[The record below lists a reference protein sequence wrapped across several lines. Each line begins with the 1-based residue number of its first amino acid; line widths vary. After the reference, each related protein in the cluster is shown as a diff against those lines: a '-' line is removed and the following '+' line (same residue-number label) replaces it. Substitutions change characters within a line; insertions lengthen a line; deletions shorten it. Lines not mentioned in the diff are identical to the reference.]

1 MGASKIYIALAALFG
16 LGFVFWAYLQTDKD
30 LKVNNLI
37 RESELSIEQSRLA
50 SESFNK
56 SIAGIRDN
64 IEVARRQFEELTAS
78 QDARAKKAA
87 ELAEVRAGVEKA
99 KAEVTSSLAGL
110 RAALDAFMAG
120 YAKRQLAAFQPS
132 PTRSY
137 SDVTIKEVNRTGIV
151 FAHGGV
157 PTRVAHKDI
166 SRATAEALH
175 FNLIAECEAVEN
187 SIESVFAA
195 KPAPAPSNKVAATP
209 PPPAPSASAPSVA
222 PNPAPPST
230 AGDPEKA
237 EKREEISAQVL
248 KATAQIDNW
257 KRQMKIE
264 EDEAQDKE
272 NARRLGRLTSSSAA
286 NRERARLL
294 SEQISRLETRKSLW
308 EQELA
313 QLGR

>member
-1 MGASKIYIALAALFG
+1 MGATKIYIALAALFG
-16 LGFVFWAYLQTDKD
+16 LGFIFWAYLQTDKD

-50 SESFNK
+50 SESFDK

-78 QDARAKKAA
+78 QEARARKAA
-87 ELAEVRAGVEKA
+87 ELAEAKAGVEKA
-99 KAEVTSSLAGL
+99 KAELTSSLAGL

-120 YAKRQLAAFQPS
+120 YAKLQLATFQIS

-157 PTRVAHKDI
+157 PARVAHKDI
-166 SRATAEALH
+166 SRATAEELH
-175 FNLIAECEAVEN
+175 FNRIAECEAVEN
-187 SIESVFAA
+187 SIESVLAT
-195 KPAPAPSNKVAATP
+195 KPAPAPPNKVAATP
-209 PPPAPSASAPSVA
+209 PPPAPSASTPSVA

-237 EKREEISAQVL
+237 KRRQEISLEIVRIES
-248 KATAQIDNW
+248 QIDNL
-257 KRQMKIE
+257 KRRMKIE

-272 NARRLGRLTSSSAA
+272 RARLMGRLTSSSAA
-286 NRERARLL
+286 NRARAKQMSDQIER
-294 SEQISRLETRKSLW
+294 SEARKSLL

-313 QLGR
+313 QLGN